1 MSGIALNIR
10 PDTIGG
16 EPIFLK
22 GSPIRVCP
30 YTDPASLLPPT
41 VADDRFKILEKVI
54 ERLQALHHDT
64 RLGIYYPQTV
74 ATEALPHL
82 AQQFNVW
89 GLRGW
94 RLADT
99 EQQRRDLIEA
109 AIELNRRS
117 GTPYAILTAMAKVG
131 YPNTTIDEN
140 PPLYLNGWWQLDG
153 EEQLAG
159 LHLVA
164 FVVYLDP
171 VQSDVSVDKIELIL
185 GLIDE
190 WKNARSALL
199 DLRIGDISLLQNLLI
214 LDGTWLLNGY
224 QEIDGEKDI

>member
-1 MSGIALNIR
+1 M
-10 PDTIGG
+10 
-16 EPIFLK
+16 
-22 GSPIRVCP
+22 
-30 YTDPASLLPPT
+30 SLLAPT
-41 VADDRFKILEKVI
+41 VADERFKILEQLI
-54 ERLQALHHDT
+54 ERLQSLDHDIK
-64 RLGIYYPQTV
+64 LQVYYPQTV
-74 ATEALPHL
+74 TADALPHL

-131 YPNTTIDEN
+131 YPNATIDEN
-140 PPLYLNGWWQLDG
+140 PPLHLNGWWELNA
-153 EEQLAG
+153 EEILAG
-159 LHLVA
+159 RHLAA

-171 VQSDVSVDKIELIL
+171 VRSDVSVDKIELIL

-214 LDGTWLLNGY
+214 LDGTWLLDGD
-224 QEIDGEKDI
+224 QEIDGEKNI